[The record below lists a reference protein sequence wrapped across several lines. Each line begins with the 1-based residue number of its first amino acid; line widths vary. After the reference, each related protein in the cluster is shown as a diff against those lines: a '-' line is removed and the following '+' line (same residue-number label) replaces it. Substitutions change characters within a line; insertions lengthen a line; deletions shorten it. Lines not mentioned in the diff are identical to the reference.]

1 MPYAVQPPQVM
12 VVPVS
17 GTDMS
22 FPVRRI
28 YCVGRN
34 YIEHIR
40 EMKESDERDPPF
52 FFQKPRD
59 SIVLDGQSVPY
70 PSATDDFQFEVELM
84 VAIGKAGRALSKE
97 TALNHIFGYAVGFD
111 MTRRD
116 RQRESGK
123 KGLPWEI
130 GKSFD
135 ASAPCGALHPVS
147 EVGHVSRGAI
157 SVSVNGETKQDS
169 LIEKMI
175 WNVPEIVSNL
185 SHLYDLGEGDL
196 IYTGTPAGVAPVV
209 PGDKLLGKVDGLS
222 DLEISIGTR
231 R

>member
-1 MPYAVQPPQVM
+1 M
-12 VVPVS
+12 
-17 GTDMS
+17 
-22 FPVRRI
+22 
-28 YCVGRN
+28 
-34 YIEHIR
+34 
-40 EMKESDERDPPF
+40 
-52 FFQKPRD
+52 
-59 SIVLDGQSVPY
+59 
-70 PSATDDFQFEVELM
+70 
-84 VAIGKAGRALSKE
+84 AIGKAGRAVSKE
-97 TALNHIFGYAVGFD
+97 QALDHIFGYAVGFD

-135 ASAPCGALHPVS
+135 ASAPCGDLHPVAD
-147 EVGHVSRGAI
+147 VGHIHQGRI
-157 SVSVNGETKQDS
+157 FVSVNGQAKQDS

-175 WNVPEIVSNL
+175 WTVPEIVSNL

-209 PGDKLLGKVDGLS
+209 PGDRLLGRVDGLS
-222 DLEISIGTR
+222 DLEITIGDR